1 MATALVTRSVKPP
14 RLMQGPSQSQ
24 LRRCYDEAA
33 NRAASFARREYPHLA
48 GLLVHGSG
56 ARWEPGPFSDID
68 MLGVTNR
75 KKKPAGLSYFDADI
89 YVRVGFVAVAALE
102 KQCTA
107 TRAFWW

>member
-33 NRAASFARREYPHLA
+33 NRASSFLRREYPHLA
-48 GLLVHGSG
+48 GILVHGSV
-56 ARWEPGPFSDID
+56 ARGEPGPFSDID

-75 KKKPAGLSYFDADI
+75 QKKPADCPYLDGHSHYG
-89 YVRVGFVAVAALE
+89 VGFRCVPEL
-102 KQCTA
+102 
-107 TRAFWW
+107 